1 MSIIFTKA
9 IKYKFIFLQLLF
21 CDLYGNISEVMT
33 IIRQHNELEI
43 INYIVQFI
51 VNVIMEKSHDMKEC
65 L

>member
-9 IKYKFIFLQLLF
+9 IKYKFIFLQFLF
-21 CDLYGNISEVMT
+21 CDLYEKNSEVMT

-51 VNVIMEKSHDMKEC
+51 VKVIMEKSHDLKEC